1 MQMLMVRYWATH
13 GSPAELAT
21 LPSGMVKIEPRGE
34 DNFTVGSELR
44 KLTRYTV
51 EGLIWGRETL
61 WFDDKQN
68 LVAAISTD
76 AEFDHFEAI
85 RDEYESALGDFVA
98 RAGKDNM
105 AALAQ
110 ISKGISGSRAKTLAL
125 VGATLIDGTGEAAVS
140 DSAIVIENGRIVAA
154 GPRSKVKIPDNATV
168 IDETGKTILPG
179 LWDMHAHFE
188 QVEWGPI
195 YLAAGSRR
203 FAIVRMSSSSS
214 ARCGMRL
221 RKDAASARDCCWP
234 VWWMDPATGRLE
246 CSGSIHPNKR
256 RCGRTSITRR
266 RISAGE
272 DLQLHQAGAAEGG
285 DAGSAPVRNECD
297 WARAGGHHD
306 VRGDRGWAGSD

>member
-1 MQMLMVRYWATH
+1 MTGDGNSVSVKVDFKFTDRGTAAPLTATFRGSADLTPTAFEIKGQTARWVAIDKAVEIQPGKVRVRDREQWSERSVPAQFFTIAGYAPTTMQMLMVRYWATH

-21 LPSGMVKIEPRGE
+21 LPSGTVKIEPRGE

-125 VGATLIDGTGEAAVS
+125 VGAALIDGTGAAAVS
-140 DSAIVIENGRIVAA
+140 
-154 GPRSKVKIPDNATV
+154 
-168 IDETGKTILPG
+168 
-179 LWDMHAHFE
+179 
-188 QVEWGPI
+188 
-195 YLAAGSRR
+195 R
-203 FAIVRMSSSSS
+203 F
-214 ARCGMRL
+214 G
-221 RKDAASARDCCWP
+221 
-234 VWWMDPATGRLE
+234 
-246 CSGSIHPNKR
+246 N
-256 RCGRTSITRR
+256 
-266 RISAGE
+266 
-272 DLQLHQAGAAEGG
+272 
-285 DAGSAPVRNECD
+285 
-297 WARAGGHHD
+297 
-306 VRGDRGWAGSD
+306 RG